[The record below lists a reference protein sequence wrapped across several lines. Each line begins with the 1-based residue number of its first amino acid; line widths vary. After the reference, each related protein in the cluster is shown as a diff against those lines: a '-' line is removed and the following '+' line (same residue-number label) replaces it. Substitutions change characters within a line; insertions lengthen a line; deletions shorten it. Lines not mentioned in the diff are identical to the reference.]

1 MYFEYFGLT
10 TSPFNNTPD
19 PRFFYN
25 TPDHEEALA
34 SLLYAVEER
43 KGFVLVSGEVGAGK
57 TLLSRMVLNRVD
69 ANVKTALITHTRLNG
84 PELLDAICR
93 EFEIDVQHSAT
104 SAQYM
109 RALED
114 FLLEQYARN
123 RLAVVIIDEAQNLP
137 IEALEELRMLGNL
150 EADDAKLLQV
160 LLLGQP
166 ELQETF
172 RRPELR
178 QTYQRIFRTFH
189 LRALNRDQT
198 RQYVEHR
205 LRVAGLNEKQTIFEP
220 AAYEA
225 IYLHSDGVPRLI
237 NQLCDNALLAAY
249 SESAKVVTS
258 KLVQDVIDQMMSL
271 TTSRSSAAG
280 LQHTEHAA
288 SAAMKTV
295 IPGIGQ
301 SGMKEQLI
309 RQAEHVRSLDE
320 KLAAIE
326 GKIRASS
333 RRGGSGIESSEGAA
347 NSPERMEATR
357 IRNEAVE
364 LLKNVTRSIREAD
377 DRMRQALTR
386 AESAAESA
394 DGHVKSIRTSEE
406 TAAHD
411 HKSAIARFQSEIQ
424 TAMETAQGL
433 RAEADAIP
441 RRIAQSQAAF
451 EQQLQETLD
460 KAAGTTAQFV
470 EEARS
475 LVATTRDETADMQ
488 NRLAALIRNFEN
500 KITAADERAVEME
513 QRHQSEISTLRSA
526 FEEAI
531 AAARERNSKL
541 DAEQE
546 EIRTLLK
553 KQAWEVVEQI
563 QAARD
568 RTTARAE
575 SAAAE
580 AEQFSNELRTRV
592 DTVQNRIADLSI
604 AAEERIKSAATGL
617 TVVRDQLVAE
627 AEGNRVRATQL
638 LKQADELLTSTR
650 QQCISLLGE
659 MRARADAQTKK
670 AEEILQSRVAD
681 GIATLGEITTKLADA
696 RQAADQSREQLQSIL
711 QHATGEL
718 ASVQE
723 SLDSTLVRNRSEI
736 ARLSSDAAAIKVDF
750 QTRFEDA
757 RAALDSA
764 IAEHRKTAVQRADEL
779 VNAIDLRIDNAHT
792 DAEARVRALQAELN
806 IASQSAA
813 RISSEL
819 ENAVTLADA
828 RVRECQARFA
838 QEVGAAQKEVASLVE
853 RNRAAVEG
861 TRAQVAS
868 LSRQADE
875 TTSTMRNEI
884 GLLKEAARSRLD
896 TAARDFETLLAD
908 SSQKLLDIH
917 QQADS
922 AAVEIAE
929 RLLVSRDE
937 AERSVTDSERATSAL
952 RQQTRDGLAEVR
964 ECLLQMTER
973 ADRLRREMLVVS
985 DDIAASAK
993 SQAELIQRTGEH
1005 VTGQISGLREQVQ
1018 HDADAN
1024 FKRLALIRQQVEESG
1039 ERMRHNAAKLL
1050 DQVQCGA
1057 AALRGHADELLARA
1071 HSGAETLNESA
1082 SRLLLQAQTAAEGFR
1097 TQAESLLHKAEST
1110 TAAVRDEVQ
1119 SLRTRI
1125 TSETDQ
1131 MRQQLAAARI
1141 DLAEARESVEQ
1152 LSSKSVASH
1161 QNAQTQAEELIRQ
1174 AQAAQ
1179 ARSETLLSMPR
1190 ELVDEARRQAE
1201 ALTSM
1206 SRKISTIV
1214 KQLATTE
1221 ARAEQNKS
1229 ALDEA
1234 ASRADDKVD
1243 LLKRHTERLGQ
1254 LVGIIRQLYGTMD
1267 ARIERLRG
1275 RLGQVDDIVRTVPHE
1290 IESLRAALDASD
1302 GTFDRETPGARMRQ
1316 APAAN
1321 VNSPRNRPPRPNS
1334 RSESGAA
1341 TSAVVDR
1348 GTRTQADR
1356 ISVRAADKVGSRSIG
1371 NRNSSILDVVDEPA
1385 DELRTEPAADHAGQP
1400 GAAPSASMHSKLTAT
1415 AGSLGQLVQNSQ
1427 KINNWLKEMIGEE
1440 ALIKHIPKAGS

>member
-69 ANVKTALITHTRLNG
+69 ANVKTALITHTRLSG

-93 EFEIDVQHSAT
+93 EFEIDVQQSAT

-189 LRALNRDQT
+189 LRALNREQT

-205 LRVAGLNEKQTIFEP
+205 LRVAGLPDNRTIFEP

-249 SESAKVVTS
+249 SESANCVTA

-271 TTSRSSAAG
+271 TSSRSSAVG
-280 LQHTEHAA
+280 LQHAA
-288 SAAMKTV
+288 HTTPSATKAV

-309 RQAEHVRSLDE
+309 RQAEHVRTLDE

-326 GKIRASS
+326 NKIRASS
-333 RRGGSGIESSEGAA
+333 RRGVSGGESADGSVAT
-347 NSPERMEATR
+347 NSPEHVEATR
-357 IRNEAVE
+357 IRNEAVA
-364 LLKNVTRSIREAD
+364 LLQNVTRSIREAD
-377 DRMRQALTR
+377 DRMRQALSR

-394 DGHVKSIRTSEE
+394 GGHVRSIRTTDE
-406 TAAHD
+406 TASRD
-411 HKSAIARFQSEIQ
+411 HKAAIDRYNNEIQ
-424 TAMETAQGL
+424 TAMESARAL

-441 RRIAQSQAAF
+441 RRIAESQAAF
-451 EQQLQETLD
+451 EQQLHGTLN

-470 EEARS
+470 EDAKS
-475 LVATTRDETADMQ
+475 MLASTRTETSDMQ
-488 NRLAALIRNFEN
+488 NRLAALIHDFESR
-500 KITAADERAVEME
+500 IVAADDRAAEME
-513 QRHQSEISTLRSA
+513 QRHQSEIGALRSA

-531 AAARERNSKL
+531 ASARERNATL

-575 SAAAE
+575 AVATE
-580 AEQFSNELRTRV
+580 AEQFSSELRTRV
-592 DTVQNRIADLSI
+592 DAVQNRISDLSI
-604 AAEERIKSAATGL
+604 AAEERIKNAASGL

-638 LKQADELLTSTR
+638 LKQADELLAATR

-659 MRARADAQTKK
+659 MRARADAQTRK

-718 ASVQE
+718 ATVQE
-723 SLDSTLVRNRSEI
+723 SLESTLVRNRSEI
-736 ARLSSDAAAIKVDF
+736 ARLSGDAAAIKVDF
-750 QTRFEDA
+750 QVRFEEA

-764 IAEHRKTAVQRADEL
+764 IAEHRKNVVQRADEL

-792 DAEARVRALQAELN
+792 DAEMRVRALQSELN
-806 IASQSAA
+806 IASQTAA

-838 QEVGAAQKEVASLVE
+838 QEVDATQKEVASLVE
-853 RNRAAVEG
+853 RNRATVEG

-868 LSRQADE
+868 LTRQAGE

-884 GLLKEAARSRLD
+884 GLLKEAARSRMD
-896 TAARDFETLLAD
+896 TAAREFEELLAD
-908 SSQKLLDIH
+908 TSQKLADIH

-922 AAVEIAE
+922 AAVDIAE
-929 RLLVSRDE
+929 RLLVSRDD
-937 AERSVTDSERATSAL
+937 AEKSIIDSERAAAAL

-973 ADRLRREMLVVS
+973 ADRLRREMLGVS
-985 DDIAASAK
+985 DEIAASAK
-993 SQAELIQRTGEH
+993 SQTELIQKTGEH
-1005 VTGQISGLREQVQ
+1005 VTGQLSGLREQVQ
-1018 HDADAN
+1018 RDADAN

-1039 ERMRHNAAKLL
+1039 ERMRQNAAKLL
-1050 DQVQCGA
+1050 DQVQSGA
-1057 AALRGHADELLARA
+1057 VALRGHADELLARA
-1071 HSGAETLNESA
+1071 HSGADTLNDSA

-1097 TQAESLLHKAEST
+1097 SQAESLLHKAEST
-1110 TAAVRDEVQ
+1110 TATIRDEVQ

-1125 TSETDQ
+1125 TSETEQ
-1131 MRQQLAAARI
+1131 MRQQIAAARHDLAAAK
-1141 DLAEARESVEQ
+1141 ESVEQ
-1152 LSSKSVASH
+1152 VSAKSVATH
-1161 QNAQTQAEELIRQ
+1161 QNAQSQADELIRQ

-1179 ARSETLLSMPR
+1179 ARSESLLSMPR

-1267 ARIERLRG
+1267 ARLERLRG

-1302 GTFDRETPGARMRQ
+1302 GTFDRGVTADRLRPVPTAELISPKTRQ
-1316 APAAN
+1316 TRAKTRNEGGVAA
-1321 VNSPRNRPPRPNS
+1321 
-1334 RSESGAA
+1334 AKI
-1341 TSAVVDR
+1341 VDH
-1348 GTRTQADR
+1348 RTQSDR
-1356 ISVRAADKVGSRSIG
+1356 TVVRAAETDKSRLIA
-1371 NRNSSILDVVDEPA
+1371 NRTSSILEVADEQA
-1385 DELRTEPAADHAGQP
+1385 DELRSEPAPGDTGQS
-1400 GAAPSASMHSKLTAT
+1400 GSTPSASMQSKLNAT
-1415 AGSLGQLVQNSQ
+1415 VGSLGQLVQNSQ

-1440 ALIKHIPKAGS
+1440 ALIKYVPKANS